1 MFVLD
6 HLLSLLIV
14 VVVERAVMK
23 AYPSISNTLILDIH
37 VVDPIIIMFNVDLC
51 IMKSVFIKT

>member
-1 MFVLD
+1 MFVSD

-23 AYPSISNTLILDIH
+23 AYPGISNTLILDIL
-37 VVDPIIIMFNVDLC
+37 D
-51 IMKSVFIKT
+51 KSNMS